1 MLAPLADSLIKK
13 LVAESPDKYSTGQP
27 SKSERHSCYMYLSFK
42 KQISFDRRLFFYTY
56 VKLMIFFRIWNTHIY
71 VLFKHEFLLKQGIN
85 LLVHSS
91 SLKIKFS
98 THL

>member
-42 KQISFDRRLFFYTY
+42 KQISFDRRLFFYPY
-56 VKLMIFFRIWNTHIY
+56 VKLMIFLIEYGIHIFMY
-71 VLFKHEFLLKQGIN
+71 FLI
-85 LLVHSS
+85 
-91 SLKIKFS
+91 
-98 THL
+98 